1 MPEVGEKAPDFKLY
15 DQDFNQVS
23 LSDLLSKGK
32 PVILVFFPAAFSPV
46 CTNEM
51 CAFRDRMALLEKA
64 NATVVGISV
73 DSPWALKEFKEKHR
87 LPFPLLSDYNREV
100 IEKYGVVQQE
110 ILGLKRLAKRSVFI
124 IKPDGRIAWK
134 WVSDDPRVEP
144 DYEEVIKKA
153 EEVAREK

>member
-1 MPEVGEKAPDFKLY
+1 MPEVGDKAPDFKLY

-23 LSDLLSKGK
+23 LKELLAKNK

-64 NATVVGISV
+64 NAVVVGISV
-73 DSPWALKEFKEKHR
+73 DSPWTLKEFKEKNR
-87 LPFPLLSDYNREV
+87 LPFPLLCDYNREV
-100 IEKYGVVQQE
+100 IEKYGIVQEE

-124 IKPDGRIAWK
+124 IKPDGTIAWK
-134 WVSDDPRVEP
+134 WISDDPRVEP
-144 DYEEVIKKA
+144 DYEEVIRKA
-153 EEVAREK
+153 EEISKS

>member
-23 LSDLLSKGK
+23 LSDLLGKGK

-46 CTNEM
+46 CTNEV

-73 DSPWALKEFKEKHR
+73 DSPWVLKEFKEKYR

-100 IEKYGVVQQE
+100 IEKYGIVQEE
-110 ILGLKRLAKRSVFI
+110 ILGLRKLAKRSVFI
-124 IKPDGRIAWK
+124 IKPDGTIAWK

-144 DYEEVIKKA
+144 DYEEVIRKA
-153 EEVAREK
+153 EEVAKEK